1 MSFSFLKDTASLEQ
15 ILLFVPEDTRKK
27 GQELFE
33 QGLATVELLSEGDAS
48 VRVFDNKKTSYR
60 VRISYNQAHQFI
72 LECPC
77 PRKDKSTFC
86 PHHVAATLQL
96 LAAKKRSDTKWK
108 EVLQKAFSKPTSYAS
123 VSQGQIVFSLR
134 HNTQNRTAEWQVLPY
149 AVSEKYI
156 VGVSPDDKEAVAM
169 ALQEMGEHARL
180 IRSHITTH
188 QYPAVPEEAIVA
200 TNLLVSTGINP
211 YSYGYSYAHS
221 YSYGM
226 TYATSSV
233 LGTVFSLLSRCVIF
247 RGDQKNPFREPVKVL
262 PETGTLEVEI
272 SQVKDQ
278 LHLVSSVLI
287 GDERIPINS
296 KSMTIV
302 LDNPLWVLQD
312 NRLFEVKKTFAGITE
327 LLDSPHL
334 VISPDDQE
342 EFLNGYLLPLAQD
355 VSLRGEMLN
364 WEEVHEPPVP
374 RLYLSETEGEFS
386 ASLRFGYGNYE
397 VFYEQDPPEQDTA
410 HQPGTMDLA
419 RIHRQAEA
427 EADLWKSLSSSLYGL
442 KRGRGPGHFVLRKNT
457 DVLEFLLR
465 KVPNLTE
472 AGYEIYGEQNLKA
485 AKVNRHRPTIS
496 FSVSSEID
504 WFDIQAVVNFGE
516 LEVSLKDIRRAVRR
530 KDGYV
535 KLSDGSIGEL
545 PSEWVDRYRHLF
557 ALGEETEDGVR
568 LSQTHLTLIDQLL
581 AEADRAQTDKMFEQ
595 RIKQLR
601 SFSSIEPQEKPQ
613 RFEGTLRSY
622 QKSGYDWLHFLHSYN
637 FGGCLADD
645 MGTGKTIQTLALLQ
659 SLRESGH
666 ADHANLVVMPRSLI
680 FNWQREAARFTPNLR
695 LHIHADQNRIQ
706 DASEFDSYDLILT
719 TYGVMLRD
727 VELLRQYRFHYIILD
742 ESQAIKNPLAETS
755 KAARLLQADHRLALT
770 GTPVEN
776 STMELWSQFAF
787 LNPGLLGNL
796 DYFRREFSTPIER
809 GQDADTSQFLR
820 KMVYPFILRRTKDQ
834 VQLDLPPR
842 TERIL
847 ETEMD
852 DEQRTFY
859 NKQRDYYRGLLL
871 GMIEEEGIGQVRF
884 KILEGLLRL
893 RQICNHPRLADPDY
907 PGGSAKF
914 DLLLETLE
922 TLQSEG
928 HKALIFSQF
937 VQMLSLLR
945 EELDR
950 RNIAYTYLDG
960 QTRNR
965 EAVVNRFQ
973 EDETV
978 PFFLISLKAGGV
990 GLNLTAA
997 SYVIHIDPWW
1007 NPAVEMQ
1014 ATDRTHRI
1022 GQEKPVFVYKLVTV
1036 ESVEEKILQLQE
1048 RKRELVDQIIATES
1062 GSGGLKSLTQE
1073 DVEVLFT

>member
-1 MSFSFLKDTASLEQ
+1 MSFSFLEDTTGLEQ
-15 ILLFVPEDTRKK
+15 VLLFVPEDTRRK
-27 GQELFE
+27 GLELFE
-33 QGLATVELLSEGDAS
+33 QGLAAVELLSEKSAS

-108 EVLQKAFSKPTSYAS
+108 EVFQKAFSKPTSYAS

-134 HNTQNRTAEWQVLPY
+134 HNTQNRTAEWQVLAY

-156 VGVSPDDKEAVAM
+156 AGISPDDKEAVAM
-169 ALQEMGEHARL
+169 ALQEMGEHARI
-180 IRSHITTH
+180 IRNHVTAH

-200 TNLLVSTGINP
+200 TNLLASAGINP

-233 LGTVFSLLSRCVIF
+233 LGTVFSLLSRCVVF

-302 LDNPLWVLQD
+302 LDNPLWVLQE
-312 NRLFEVKKTFAGITE
+312 NRLFEVKKSFAGITE
-327 LLDSPHL
+327 LLNSPHL
-334 VISPDDQE
+334 VISSDEQE
-342 EFLNGYLLPLAQD
+342 EFLNTYLPPLAQD

-622 QKSGYDWLHFLHSYN
+622 QKTGYDWLHFLHSYN

-666 ADHANLVVMPRSLI
+666 ADRANLIVMPRSLI
-680 FNWQREAARFTPNLR
+680 FNWQREAARFTPDLR

-727 VELLRQYRFHYIILD
+727 MELLRQYRFHYIILD

-809 GQDADTSQFLR
+809 GQDADASQFLR

-893 RQICNHPRLADPDY
+893 RQICNHPRLADPAY
-907 PGGSAKF
+907 PGSSAKF

-1062 GSGGLKSLTQE
+1062 SSGGLKSLTQE